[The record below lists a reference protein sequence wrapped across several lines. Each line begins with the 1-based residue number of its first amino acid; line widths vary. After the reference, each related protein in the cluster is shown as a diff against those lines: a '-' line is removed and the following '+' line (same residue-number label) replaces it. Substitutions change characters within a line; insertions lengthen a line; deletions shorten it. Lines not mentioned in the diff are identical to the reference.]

1 MKWKLFALAPLLTL
15 TLAAAPTRVTPI
27 NPAEAVFAPFW
38 DYNMQEMRNW
48 KVVRGATAHPFGST
62 GFSWSR
68 KNSETGKSAF
78 LMERANPVPC
88 ARYDKLISCIRAP
101 GRKHTENH
109 PGYGRRDKRTLLDR
123 QKPLPG

>member
-62 GFSWSR
+62 GFHGAGRIPKRGNPLFSW
-68 KNSETGKSAF
+68 N
-78 LMERANPVPC
+78 VP
-88 ARYDKLISCIRAP
+88 IRCHAP
-101 GRKHTENH
+101 AMTN
-109 PGYGRRDKRTLLDR
+109 
-123 QKPLPG
+123 

>member
-88 ARYDKLISCIRAP
+88 ARYDTLISCIRLP
-101 GRKHTENH
+101 VGS
-109 PGYGRRDKRTLLDR
+109 TLKITLDTDAGT
-123 QKPLPG
+123 KEHS

>member
-88 ARYDKLISCIRAP
+88 AR
-101 GRKHTENH
+101 
-109 PGYGRRDKRTLLDR
+109 
-123 QKPLPG
+123 